1 MLALD
6 DSAMILDRACTAL
19 DAGEDSPSS
28 GGADLNDLVIE
39 THALTRRFGSV
50 LAVDGLSLHVPRGS
64 VYGFLGPNGA
74 GKTTTIRMLLD
85 LVRPDRGE
93 IKLFG
98 KTLERGSRLSL
109 LRQIGALVEAPSLYP
124 HLTGRENL
132 AVTQRLVGLG
142 RSRIED
148 VLRIVK
154 LEPDADR
161 LVEEYSQ
168 GMRQRLGLALALLG
182 APRLLVL
189 DEPTNG
195 LDPAGIHEIRD
206 LIRALPSDH
215 GVTVFLSS
223 HLLAE
228 IEQMATH
235 VGIVGRGRLL
245 FEGTLGELQSRRPE
259 RLVIEVDEP
268 PLASSIIREGGWE
281 VEATG
286 DSSLRLSVSGRADAA
301 RVADLLV
308 GAGVKLY
315 QLRTD
320 RPTLEDLFLDLTRH
334 VEFGLAQPERA
345 SK

>member
-1 MLALD
+1 V
-6 DSAMILDRACTAL
+6 S
-19 DAGEDSPSS
+19 
-28 GGADLNDLVIE
+28 DLVIE

-50 LAVDGLSLHVPRGS
+50 LAVDDLSLHVPQGS

-93 IKLFG
+93 IELFG
-98 KTLERGSRLSL
+98 EALERRSRVAL
-109 LRQIGALVEAPSLYP
+109 LRQIGALVDAPSLYP

-132 AVTQRLVGLG
+132 AVTQRLVGLD

-154 LEPDADR
+154 LEADADR
-161 LVEEYSQ
+161 LVEGYSQ

-206 LIRALPSDH
+206 LIRSFPADH
-215 GVTVFLSS
+215 GITVFLSS

-259 RLVIEVDEP
+259 CLVIEVDEP
-268 PLASSIIREGGWE
+268 QRAASILRESGCE
-281 VEATG
+281 VEVAG
-286 DSSLRLSVSGRADAA
+286 DSSLRLKVSDRAEIA

-334 VEFGLAQPERA
+334 AELGVTRPERA
-345 SK
+345 SR

>member
-1 MLALD
+1 LTDLA
-6 DSAMILDRACTAL
+6 
-19 DAGEDSPSS
+19 
-28 GGADLNDLVIE
+28 IE
-39 THALTRRFGSV
+39 TNALTRRFGSV
-50 LAVDGLSLHVPRGS
+50 LAVDGLSLHVPRRS

-93 IKLFG
+93 IKLLG
-98 KTLERGSRLSL
+98 KTLERGNRLTL

-132 AVTQRLVGLG
+132 AVTQRLVGLD
-142 RSRIED
+142 RSRIDD

-154 LEPDADR
+154 LERDADR

-206 LIRALPSDH
+206 LIRAFPSDH
-215 GVTVFLSS
+215 GITVFLSS

-245 FEGTLGELQSRRPE
+245 FEGTLGELQSHHPGC
-259 RLVIEVDEP
+259 LVIEVDQP
-268 PLASSIIREGGWE
+268 PLAFSIIREGGWE
-281 VEATG
+281 AEVTG
-286 DSSLRLSVSGRADAA
+286 DSSLRLKVSDRAETA
-301 RVADLLV
+301 RVASMLV